1 MDAFNLFFALAKF
14 NQQINSAK
22 CRATFLQ
29 GRLKA
34 NLHLQDRNGQ
44 RQDCVINMPLSF
56 DKMMIRLHRLLGTY
70 LQLVKLAFVSKKCQM
85 FCIKKNSAG
94 RPVVSLL

>member
-34 NLHLQDRNGQ
+34 NLRLFTFKTEMANGKI
-44 RQDCVINMPLSF
+44 V
-56 DKMMIRLHRLLGTY
+56 
-70 LQLVKLAFVSKKCQM
+70 
-85 FCIKKNSAG
+85 
-94 RPVVSLL
+94 

>member
-22 CRATFLQ
+22 WRPRNIPPGPSKGQ
-29 GRLKA
+29 SPP
-34 NLHLQDRNGQ
+34 LHLQDRNGQ

-70 LQLVKLAFVSKKCQM
+70 LQLVKLPFVIKKCQM
-85 FCIKKNSAG
+85 
-94 RPVVSLL
+94 